1 MSISEASTSLGS
13 VFTMLL
19 VISFEVFLSRK
30 NPSFHFQAVFINIW
44 AIQEAFQT
52 LENTARAREKVHE
65 VQTYQV
71 ESNSE
76 PPGIAQTDPP
86 KKSFKFPPFEIRD

>member
-1 MSISEASTSLGS
+1 MIVSEASTSLGS
-13 VFTMLL
+13 VFIMLL
-19 VISFEVFLSRK
+19 VISFEVFLSQK

-52 LENTARAREKVHE
+52 LEITARAREKVHE

-71 ESNSE
+71 ASNSD
-76 PPGIAQTDPP
+76 PTGIAETDPP
-86 KKSFKFPPFEIRD
+86 KKFP